1 MTRGSEINILGAI
14 IYLFKEVQGTTLNM
28 NNYEGS
34 EHLRAS
40 DLDPLMKNRINK
52 RSGDS
57 IFFRFYSDFVIR
69 HP

>member
-1 MTRGSEINILGAI
+1 MTRGSEIMSAI
-14 IYLFKEVQGTTLNM
+14 VYLFKEVQGTTLNM

-34 EHLRAS
+34 EHLRAF

-57 IFFRFYSDFVIR
+57 IFFRFQGLTSENIS
-69 HP
+69 